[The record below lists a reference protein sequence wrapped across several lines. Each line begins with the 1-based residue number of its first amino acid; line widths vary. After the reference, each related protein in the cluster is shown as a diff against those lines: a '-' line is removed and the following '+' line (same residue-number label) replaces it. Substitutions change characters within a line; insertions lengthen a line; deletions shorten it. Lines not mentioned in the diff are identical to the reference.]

1 MRVASTTAG
10 RISLGTGWH
19 LLRARV
25 REEPSQFEEEMDRRC
40 PALKQALLSC
50 SMLEREQASIAR
62 PRPRP
67 RHEGH
72 TLRYCPAVADEIQA
86 GRCEVAIDELR
97 LFEVAQSQAL
107 RGQTLARDSLEQV
120 RAATA
125 LCRLPPRIRGVAM
138 LFGEYRS
145 PLCGRM
151 HLRISRQDAE
161 SAVASFNRRLLPGE
175 RPARIEEYLHCFGC
189 GAPTGAFVPAA
200 PGDAPDGVTSTLC
213 VIELPLRA
221 GGIQRRQS

>member
-50 SMLEREQASIAR
+50 SMLEREQAGIA
-62 PRPRP
+62 RP

-161 SAVASFNRRLLPGE
+161 SAVASFNRRLLLGE
-175 RPARIEEYLHCFGC
+175 RPARIEEYLLCFGC

-200 PGDAPDGVTSTLC
+200 PGDAPEGVTLALC
-213 VIELPLRA
+213 VIEPPVRA
-221 GGIQRRQS
+221 PGGLQRRQS